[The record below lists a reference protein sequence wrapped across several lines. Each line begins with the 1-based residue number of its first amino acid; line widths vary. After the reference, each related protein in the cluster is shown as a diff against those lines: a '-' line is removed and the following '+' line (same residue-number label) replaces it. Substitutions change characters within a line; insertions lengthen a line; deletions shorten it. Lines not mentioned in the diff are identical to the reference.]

1 MKLKALTNKE
11 ITDNPFVEHSRGG
24 KLDAVVFRKAG
35 FKTGKGLH
43 SHANSYEL
51 EMVSGALGI
60 VKPYGE
66 DSGKSVMM
74 NLVKSIMLERM
85 GWLCE

>member
-1 MKLKALTNKE
+1 MKLKVLTNKE
-11 ITDNPFVEHSRGG
+11 INDNPFVEHSRRG
-24 KLDAVVFRKAG
+24 KLDAVVSRKAG
-35 FKTGKGLH
+35 IKTGKGLH
-43 SHANSYEL
+43 SYANSYEL

-74 NLVKSIMLERM
+74 NLVRSVMLERK